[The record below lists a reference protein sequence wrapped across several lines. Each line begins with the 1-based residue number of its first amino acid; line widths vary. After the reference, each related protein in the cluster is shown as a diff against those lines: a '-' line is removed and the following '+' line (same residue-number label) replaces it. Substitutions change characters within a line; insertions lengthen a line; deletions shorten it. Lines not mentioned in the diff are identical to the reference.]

1 MRGFRGR
8 AGLLLVAAACAAVW
22 VLTGAAPAQHGSTAA
37 AAGSKPIEGDTPPVV
52 AHGQAALHG
61 HHNPNEV
68 FRLNVGLA
76 VRDSAGLD
84 ALIKAAGTPGNPQY
98 GHYLTN
104 AQYLARYAPTAADVQ
119 AVRSWL
125 TGQGLTVTG
134 LSPDNLLVHVQAT
147 AKDAERAFGVVVN
160 DYTYQGRTFHSNDRD
175 PSVPADLDVS
185 WVSGLSNF
193 DVFEPADTCTAPPSS
208 GCSFDGGDLR
218 GAYDIIGNGQ
228 GQTIGFTL
236 WGGSLPQS
244 DYTSYATATG
254 TTALTI
260 GQAGDD
266 GLNFIQVD
274 GAGTNSANTDGEIAL
289 DTQNAHGVAPGIH
302 ETYWLGEDNSYGT
315 LEDVLNTA
323 ANSSISIISNSWGKQ
338 ANPCSVDSN
347 METSLQHGAATGK
360 TFYFSTGDGGASV
373 GCEYPAE
380 SQYVVAVGGT
390 ALTIND
396 PGDVYGGESAV
407 NNGGGC
413 LASEPRPSWQTGIGT
428 PQSWGTPPTNCS
440 GRATPDVAAISGFC
454 TDGSNCGPGT
464 FVFFDGSASC
474 CFGGTSLATP
484 IWAAASVLW
493 NKQNAGSGRPGI
505 GFSAPLVYALAND
518 PTTYANDFHDVTT
531 GTNGFAATTGW
542 DEATGWGSA
551 DFNKLMNNLADV
563 TYTGP
568 THANQGDTIALS
580 GSLLDKNASTTL
592 ATAALGT
599 LKLSFAADGANCDA
613 NVDSSGNAS
622 CNVTIS
628 SAPGVYKAIAAYA
641 GDAAYQGGSQT
652 VDFTVLHI
660 PTKITYSGATSSDYN
675 DTVTLS
681 ATLVDDGDPTSFE
694 RGDGIASETL
704 KFDLGGESCSAVT
717 DANGFASCSVTPLD
731 DPGSYS
737 AKVTFVG
744 DSPVYNASS
753 SSTPFTLNQE
763 ESGLAYTGPSTAHYH
778 DAFTPSARLTDPP
791 GGTPIAGKKVTF
803 TLGGT
808 ESCSANTAGDGTASC
823 TITSNQTGTQSLV
836 ASFAGDVDY
845 VPATATTSFSLTP
858 EETTMSYTGPTVILA
873 GAAGATLKAK
883 LVEDGPADTDA
894 DGGSPGPVPAEQVTL
909 SVGSQSCTDTTDS
922 AGNVSCQI
930 ASVTVPLGPETV
942 SASFAG
948 DAFYQASTATAT
960 AIVFAFPSAGVF
972 TLGDLTVAAA
982 DPSTTVTWWSNNWY
996 LLNTLS
1002 GGTAP
1007 SPFKGFVGVVTLPT
1021 TTPAN
1026 VCSGTWGTTGGN
1038 SPPPPPTVP
1047 SYMGVI
1053 VATKITKPRNTLN
1066 GNYVKIV
1073 VVKTNPGYAPG
1084 PQNAGTGT
1092 IVATF
1097 CG

>member
-1 MRGFRGR
+1 
-8 AGLLLVAAACAAVW
+8 VAAAL
-22 VLTGAAPAQHGSTAA
+22 VLTGAASGQRGLSAA
-37 AAGSKPIEGDTPPVV
+37 AAGSRPIRGDTAPVV

-61 HHNPNEV
+61 RRDPNDV
-68 FRLNVGLA
+68 LRLNVGLA

-84 ALIKAAGTPGNPQY
+84 ALIKAAGTPGNPQF

-104 AQYLARYAPTAADVQ
+104 AQYIASYAPTAAEVQ
-119 AVRSWL
+119 TARAWL
-125 TGQGLTVTG
+125 ESQGLSVTG
-134 LSPDNLLVHVQAT
+134 VSPDNLLVHVQASVR
-147 AKDAERAFGVVVN
+147 DAERAFGVVVN
-160 DYTYQGRTFHSNDRD
+160 DYTYQARSFYANDRD
-175 PSVPADLDVS
+175 PSVPADLDVN

-193 DVFEPADTCTAPPSS
+193 DVFKPADTCTSPPSG

-218 GAYDIIGNGQ
+218 GAYDIVGNGQ

-266 GLNFIQVD
+266 GLDFIQVD
-274 GAGTNSANTDGEIAL
+274 GAGTNAANTDGEIAL

-302 ETYWLGEDNSYGT
+302 ETYWLGKNNSNST
-315 LEDVLNTA
+315 MEDVLNVA
-323 ANSSISIISNSWGKQ
+323 ANSSISIISNSWGSQ

-347 METSLQHGAATGK
+347 MESSLQHGAATGK
-360 TFYFSTGDGGASV
+360 TFFFSTGDGAASV

-396 PGDVYGGESAV
+396 PGDVYGGETAV
-407 NNGGGC
+407 NDGGGC
-413 LASEPRPSWQTGIGT
+413 LNSQPRPSWQTGIGT
-428 PQSWGTPPTNCS
+428 PQSWGTPPTNCN

-464 FVFFDGSASC
+464 FIFFDGSASC
-474 CFGGTSLATP
+474 CFGGTSLAAP
-484 IWAAASVLW
+484 LWAAASVLW

-505 GFSAPLVYALAND
+505 GFSAPLIYALAND
-518 PTTYANDFHDVTT
+518 PTTYANDFHDVTS

-568 THANQGDTIALS
+568 TQANQGDTITLS

-599 LKLSFAADGANCDA
+599 LKLSFAADGSNCDA

-628 SAPGVYKAIAAYA
+628 SGPGVYKAIAAYA

-660 PTKITYSGATSSDYN
+660 PTKISYSGATSGDYN
-675 DTVTLS
+675 DLVTLS
-681 ATLVDDGDPTSFE
+681 ATLIDDGDPTSFE
-694 RGDGIASETL
+694 RGDGIPGEMLT
-704 KFDLGGESCSAVT
+704 FHLGGESCTTFTNLS
-717 DANGFASCSVTPLD
+717 GFASCLVVPHD

-737 AKVTFVG
+737 VSVSFAG

-753 SSTPFTLNQE
+753 SSTPFTVDSE
-763 ESGLAYTGPSTAHYH
+763 ESTLSYTGPTTAHYH
-778 DAFTPSARLTDPP
+778 DAFTPSARLTDPD
-791 GGTPIAGKKVTF
+791 GGAPIAFKTVTF

-808 ESCSANTAGDGTASC
+808 ESCTANTLANGTVSC
-823 TITSNQTGTQSLV
+823 TITSSQTGTQSLV

-873 GAAGATLKAK
+873 GAAGATLTAK
-883 LVEDGPADTDA
+883 LVEDGSGDNDG
-894 DGGSPGPVPAEQVTL
+894 DGGFPGPVPAEAVTL
-909 SVGSQSCTDTTDS
+909 SVGSQHCDGSTDPS
-922 AGNVSCQI
+922 GNVSCTI
-930 ASVTVPLGPETV
+930 SSVSVPLGPETV

-948 DAFYQASTATAT
+948 DAFYQASNATTT

-972 TLGDLTVAAA
+972 TLGDLTVATAT
-982 DPSTTVTWWSNNWY
+982 PTTTVTWWNNNWY

-1007 SPFKGFVGVVTLPT
+1007 SPFKGFVGLVTLPT
-1021 TTPAN
+1021 TTPATI
-1026 VCSGTWGTTGGN
+1026 CSSSWKTTGGN

-1047 SYMGVI
+1047 SYMGAI
-1053 VATKITKPRNTLN
+1053 VATKITKSTRTIN

-1073 VVKTNPGYAPG
+1073 VVKTDPGYSPG
-1084 PQNAGTGT
+1084 PQNSGTGT